1 MRRAARAS
9 TKSVTAM
16 CRRSRPL
23 APIRTRWIEHVA
35 PAART
40 SDAKDSSERIRPG
53 VVPSETS
60 AMSGGSVKGADCNLA
75 CVPKPLVSVVVP
87 TSNRA
92 DYLEVALASLAAQDL
107 ESDAYE
113 VIVIDDGSSDR
124 TPAGIEAAGA
134 RSVRRDEPQGP
145 NAARNTG
152 VREAGADLIAMI
164 DDDVWAPPGWLR

>member
-40 SDAKDSSERIRPG
+40 SDANDSSERTRPG

-60 AMSGGSVKGADCNLA
+60 AMSGSSVKGADCNLA

-92 DYLEVALASLAAQDL
+92 DYLEVALASLAAQDPDD
-107 ESDAYE
+107 DAYE
-113 VIVIDDGSSDR
+113 VIVVDAGPSDR
-124 TPAGIEAAGA
+124 RPAVVEAAGA
-134 RSVRRDEPQGP
+134 RSIRHDGPAGP

-152 VREAGADLIAMI
+152 V
-164 DDDVWAPPGWLR
+164 